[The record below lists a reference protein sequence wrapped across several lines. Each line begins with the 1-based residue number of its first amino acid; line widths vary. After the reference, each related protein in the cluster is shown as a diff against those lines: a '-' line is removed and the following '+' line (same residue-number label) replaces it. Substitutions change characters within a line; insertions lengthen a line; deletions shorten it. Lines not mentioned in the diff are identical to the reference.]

1 MGRQWYVDI
10 TYTLTRNDVTGITKT
25 VRRLCTE
32 LKTAASQHHD
42 TCSPIIFHSTGFRLA
57 SDGAPSSIIKTEST
71 YESRFF
77 SFFNS
82 IFSGKYVRRLITLLL
97 KIFPWKFLKYP
108 WIALSQNLF
117 DANSRL
123 LPKMEF
129 QSNDVLLLIDA
140 SWNYPSWR
148 TARKA
153 HEQGAKVVTLIYD
166 LMPIRHPNYCFPLL
180 PHQFKFW
187 LTEMV
192 TCSDALVCIS
202 RATADDLLSWIK
214 QNSLPDWPANPRV
227 GYFHLGVDPDISPAD
242 FKVRPL
248 IKNFLS
254 SAEPCFASVG
264 SFEEKRNYP
273 FILQVF
279 EEFWN
284 EGKKTRLILAG
295 RATAE
300 YAGFLERIKMHPY
313 LHKNLLVLHDAT
325 DAEISYLYQ
334 NCRCLIM
341 ASSFEGFGLPLIEAR
356 AKGAIVLASDI
367 PAFKEIGDDG
377 VFYFDLQDIN
387 SLKSILLYH
396 INCDLT
402 KSVSPMQPLSW
413 RESANTL
420 LNTVDNLLSTER

>member
-1 MGRQWYVDI
+1 MGRHWYVDI

-32 LKTAASQHHD
+32 LKVATSEHHD
-42 TCSPIIFHSTGFRLA
+42 TCTPIIFHSTGFRLA
-57 SDGAPSSIIKTEST
+57 PDGALSSIIKTEST
-71 YESRFF
+71 SGSRSF

-82 IFSGKYVRRLITLLL
+82 IFSGKYARSLITLSL
-97 KIFPWKFLKYP
+97 KLFPWKFLKYP

-117 DANSRL
+117 NANSRL
-123 LPKMEF
+123 LPRIEF

-153 HEQGAKVVTLIYD
+153 RKQGAKVVTLIYD

-180 PHQFKFW
+180 PHQFQSW
-187 LTEMV
+187 LSEMA

-202 RATADDLLSWIK
+202 KATKDDVLSWVK
-214 QNSLPDWPANPRV
+214 QNSLSASPENPRI
-227 GYFHLGVDPDISPAD
+227 GYFHLGVDPDSRLAD
-242 FKVRPL
+242 FDVRPM

-254 SAEPCFASVG
+254 SGEPCFASVG
-264 SFEEKRNYP
+264 SFEEKRNYS
-273 FILQVF
+273 FVLQVF
-279 EEFWN
+279 DEFWN
-284 EGKKTRLILAG
+284 KGKKTRLILAG

-300 YAGFLERIKMHPY
+300 YAEFLERIKAHPH

-356 AKGAIVLASDI
+356 TKGAIVLASDI
-367 PAFKEIGDDG
+367 PAFKEIGDEG
-377 VFYFDLQDIN
+377 VFYFDLQDTD
-387 SLKSILLYH
+387 SFKSILLHH
-396 INCDLT
+396 INCDLK
-402 KSVSPMQPLSW
+402 KSISPMQPVSW

-420 LNTVDNLLSTER
+420 LNTVDNLLSPER